1 MSDDQRVAEILA
13 SAEHERQSYFR
24 LVANGHEDSAIA
36 RECKTACNTML
47 AVLLRLGLIN
57 NNEYSR
63 FRCN

>member
-1 MSDDQRVAEILA
+1 MLPHEGLA
-13 SAEHERQSYFR
+13 
-24 LVANGHEDSAIA
+24 
-36 RECKTACNTML
+36 L